1 MLLLKVLS
9 VCSFLNLNSVCLI
22 VWLFV
27 TWSNICACGKTKLL
41 KLFLCIRCFD
51 FNRTFY
57 SSNCCE
63 IVTFLH
69 WQRCS
74 LFLKKK
80 KRLKPGSSLWSEV
93 MMPSK
98 FCTFNPNSASSVWER
113 SLPSSHQSCGK
124 YISENLN
131 DWRRNLCG
139 FLTRQQHLPINH
151 CMFLKYSSHQSSRY
165 HQRLNLM
172 SNISDQFSELIWVK
186 FFMEEMEEVGGK
198 GKFRQ

>member
-1 MLLLKVLS
+1 MSLLKVLS

-51 FNRTFY
+51 FNQTFH
-57 SSNCCE
+57 S
-63 IVTFLH
+63 
-69 WQRCS
+69 
-74 LFLKKK
+74 
-80 KRLKPGSSLWSEV
+80 PWSEV

-139 FLTRQQHLPINH
+139 FLIRQQHLPINH